1 MPRRPGRARVAD
13 EVAGYWRYVD
23 GLAAET
29 DERPTY
35 AQVVGAISAR
45 ATADDYALT
54 AAGGFPGE
62 LNNGWRSKGVA
73 TFDCEY
79 GFSCMGY
86 EISGGWG
93 AAMARARLAP
103 DGRVIVFVGDG
114 SYLMMNSDLYSSV
127 LAGPPMIVIVCDNGG
142 YAVID
147 RLQVNQ
153 GGESFN
159 NLLADTRTVRRGG
172 SRRLRRSRR
181 VDGLYGAAGLDDRPV
196 DEGLRRSACRR
207 PHHRDRDRRR
217 SARVDR
223 RRSVVGGRRPRGQ
236 RQAIDP
242 RRPRGAGAGQGR
254 PAAGSVSDVRIVVL
268 GCGRIGRMHAELL
281 ARRVEGVELA
291 GVHDV
296 VPPLAHSVGA
306 QLGVPVFRTAADT
319 LAAGIDAVAI
329 CTTTDTHV
337 ELIEAAA
344 AAGVAIFCEK
354 PIALDLAEVDA
365 ALEAVG
371 AAQVPLHVGFN
382 RRFDPAHR
390 AVRDAV
396 ASGEVG
402 TLRTL
407 RITSRDP
414 EPPPLMYMQR
424 SGGLFLDMTIH
435 DFDLA
440 RFISRSEV
448 VEVFASGSVMVDP
461 AIGEVGDVDTAVVV
475 MRHQSG
481 STTVIDNCRQCA
493 YGYDQR
499 VEAFGSAGSTASEI
513 AGAAD
518 RAARRRGHPRAAD
531 PDVLPRPLRRQLP
544 VAMARLRGCRRR
556 WQTGACHRR

>member
-1 MPRRPGRARVAD
+1 M
-13 EVAGYWRYVD
+13 
-23 GLAAET
+23 
-29 DERPTY
+29 
-35 AQVVGAISAR
+35 
-45 ATADDYALT
+45 
-54 AAGGFPGE
+54 
-62 LNNGWRSKGVA
+62 
-73 TFDCEY
+73 
-79 GFSCMGY
+79 
-86 EISGGWG
+86 
-93 AAMARARLAP
+93 
-103 DGRVIVFVGDG
+103 
-114 SYLMMNSDLYSSV
+114 
-127 LAGPPMIVIVCDNGG
+127 
-142 YAVID
+142 
-147 RLQVNQ
+147 
-153 GGESFN
+153 
-159 NLLADTRTVRRGG
+159 
-172 SRRLRRSRR
+172 
-181 VDGLYGAAGLDDRPV
+181 
-196 DEGLRRSACRR
+196 
-207 PHHRDRDRRR
+207 
-217 SARVDR
+217 
-223 RRSVVGGRRPRGQ
+223 
-236 RQAIDP
+236 
-242 RRPRGAGAGQGR
+242 
-254 PAAGSVSDVRIVVL
+254 RIAVL
-268 GCGRIGRMHAELL
+268 GSGRIGRMHAELL

-291 GVHDV
+291 GVYDV
-296 VPPLAHSVGA
+296 VAPLAHSVGA

-390 AVRDAV
+390 GVRDAV

-440 RFISRSEV
+440 RFISGSEV

-499 VEAFGSAGSTASEI
+499 VEAFGSAGSTASENPPVRPTVRRDGEGTHGPPI
-513 AGAAD
+513 PTFFLDRYVDSYLLQWRDFVDAVADGRPAPVTGAD
-518 RAARRRGHPRAAD
+518 GRAALVLALTARRSMWERRPVSATPGGEGHDAAGQRDQRAD
-531 PDVLPRPLRRQLP
+531 QGD
-544 VAMARLRGCRRR
+544 G
-556 WQTGACHRR
+556 